1 MLTAS
6 ETLRLSVNIQLLLT
20 VFLVVLLW
28 ALYARFRG
36 FEFFRWWAWAWT
48 AFAVYLGTATIS
60 LHVGPAWT
68 PLKASLVFA
77 LLLSGFLEIALLVFG
92 GLSWRAPHKLGRR
105 VFWMGIGLAIVAA
118 SVCYFLGYHWR
129 AIPVASMAVRN
140 LSRTLALALALLF
153 CVQVFWRQFRLNLS
167 VAAAITGTFC
177 FAYAIDQFLYFMAF
191 AEVVSKFWGRPFPPM
206 LHDLANIEFLSHN
219 RLLFLDLLDTCGI
232 CLGMILLLVERHKQ
246 TESELEASEQRS
258 LGLAADNVSLH
269 LEIQKRLR
277 SEQELRRSEELSR
290 QIVLYSPA
298 AMLVSRAPSEEALLV
313 NERFSNLFGY
323 TLEDFHNVS
332 EWWPIAYPDPAY
344 RQAIQSQWQA
354 LLDKAKRG
362 CTDIESMEAR
372 VRCKNGS
379 LRDIEF
385 HLSRLG
391 DLYLVSFVDLTE
403 RKRIEGQ
410 LRESESRY
418 RDLVENSEDLLGTHD
433 LEGRILSIN
442 PAPCRRLGYEVEEV
456 LRMNM
461 RDLLAPRFRDLY
473 PAFAERVLRN
483 GQDKG
488 YMVVITKNGE
498 ERVWEYTSTLR
509 STGVSAPVIRGMAH
523 DVTERFRAQEAL
535 RLSEQKFET
544 AFRASPHAMTIS
556 SLRDGRFLDVN
567 ASFERQSGFS
577 REEIIGKTV
586 LEIGLWADSA
596 DFAAIMADSLHRRKV
611 TGRAVR
617 LRTKSG
623 RFVNALYSVEVIDLN
638 GEPCALAAGEDVT
651 ERFEMEKALRESEAK
666 FRLVADTVTS
676 AIWLLQDDHFVYFN
690 KEFEAISGYSRD
702 EILSMSP
709 WDLVHPDF
717 REEAR
722 ARASLRLRGEPV
734 PNRYQFAVLTKS
746 GEARWVEFS
755 AALTELNGKPAIL
768 ASAFDITATKRTEQ
782 ELKEH
787 LMYMDALIANSPLG
801 IVIKDQNQLVRFC
814 NPAFER
820 MFFYTQGEI
829 QGKNLD
835 DLIASHD
842 KPEAARLSEAVT
854 AGGVVH
860 ATTQRCRKDG
870 TLIDVELHGV
880 KVYSGVVFVG
890 AFAIYQ
896 DITERK
902 RSEEKLAALRKRL
915 ARAQEEERARIAR
928 DLHDDAGQ
936 RLALL
941 NIDLER
947 LKQASVKLKSSL
959 TDELEALAKAAGEIA
974 SDVHNVSRRLHPSQV
989 ELLGLPKALDNFCK
1003 DYAARNSMEITF
1015 LDGRPQGK
1023 LPQDASLCLF
1033 RVAQEAIRNA
1043 HKHSGCSRAL
1053 VQLDE
1058 TGGSLRL
1065 RVSDEGTGFDPT
1077 SIETNPGLG
1086 LLSMEERLHSLGGEL
1101 FINARPG
1108 DGTCIEACI
1117 PLSGTK
1123 PPDGLGAGIFGLE
1136 RGKKEGRRS
1145 VQ

>member
-1 MLTAS
+1 MQTAS
-6 ETLRLSVNIQLLLT
+6 ETLHLSVNIQLLLT

-28 ALYARFRG
+28 ALYARLRR

-48 AFAVYLGTATIS
+48 AFAVYLGAAAIS

-68 PLKASLVFA
+68 PLKACLVFV
-77 LLLSGFLEIALLVFG
+77 LVLSGFLEVPLLVFG
-92 GLSWRAPHKLGRR
+92 GWSWRAPHKLPRS
-105 VFWMGIGLAIVAA
+105 VFWTGMGLAVVAA
-118 SVCYFLGYHWR
+118 LVCFFLGFFWR

-140 LSRTLALALALLF
+140 LGRTFALALALLF
-153 CVQVFWRQFRLNLS
+153 CVQVFWRHFRLNRS

-177 FAYAIDQFLYFMAF
+177 FTYAIDQLLYSLVF
-191 AEVVSKFWGRPFPPM
+191 AEVVSKFWAVPFPPM
-206 LHDLANIEFLSHN
+206 LHDLANIEFLSRN
-219 RLLFLDLLDTCGI
+219 RL
-232 CLGMILLLVERHKQ
+232 LLLVERYKR
-246 TESELEASEQRS
+246 TESELEASERRS
-258 LGLAADNVSLH
+258 LGLAADNVSLQ

-277 SEQELRRSEELSR
+277 SEEELRQSEELSR
-290 QIVLYSPA
+290 QIVLHSPT
-298 AMLVSRAPSEEALLV
+298 AMLVSRAPNEEALLV
-313 NERFSNLFGY
+313 NERFTNLFGY

-332 EWWPIAYPDPAY
+332 EWWLVAYPDSVY
-344 RQAIQSQWQA
+344 RQAIQTQWRA
-354 LLDKAKRG
+354 LVDKANRG
-362 CTDIESMEAR
+362 CANIETMDAR
-372 VRCKNGS
+372 VFCKDGS

-403 RKRIEGQ
+403 RKRIEAE
-410 LRESESRY
+410 LRDSEDRY

-461 RDLLAPRFRDLY
+461 RDLLAPRFRNLY
-473 PAFAERVLRN
+473 PAFAERVRQN
-483 GQDKG
+483 GQYKG
-488 YMVVITKNGE
+488 FIVVVTKSGE
-498 ERVWEYTSTLR
+498 ERIWEYTSTLR
-509 STGVSAPVIRGMAH
+509 STGVSSPVIRGMAH

-535 RLSEQKFET
+535 RVSEQKFET

-567 ASFERQSGFS
+567 SSFERQSGFS

-586 LEIGLWADSA
+586 PEIGLWADSA
-596 DFAAIMADSLHRRKV
+596 DFASIMADSLHRRKV

-617 LRTKSG
+617 LRTKAG
-623 RFVNALYSVEVIDLN
+623 RIVNALYSVEVIDVN
-638 GEPCALAAGEDVT
+638 GEPCALTAGEDIT
-651 ERFEMEKALRESEAK
+651 ERLQMEEALRESEAK

-676 AIWLLQDDHFVYFN
+676 AIWVLQDDHFVYFN
-690 KEFEAISGYSRD
+690 KEFETISGYSRD

-717 REEAR
+717 REESR
-722 ARASLRLRGEPV
+722 TRMLSRLRGEPV
-734 PNRYQFAVLTKS
+734 PNRYQFAVRTKS
-746 GEARWVEFS
+746 GEKRWLEFS

-768 ASAFDITATKRTEQ
+768 ASAFDITATKRAEQ
-782 ELKEH
+782 ELKAH
-787 LMYMDALIANSPLG
+787 VMYMDELIANSPLG
-801 IVIKDQNQLVRFC
+801 IVIKDQNQLVSFC

-820 MFFYTQGEI
+820 MFFYTAAEI
-829 QGKNLD
+829 RGRNLD
-835 DLIASHD
+835 ELIASHD
-842 KPEAARLSEAVT
+842 RLGATRLSEAVK
-854 AGGVVH
+854 AGGAVH
-860 ATTQRCRKDG
+860 EMAQRRRKDG

-880 KVYSGVVFVG
+880 KVYSGDVFVG

-947 LKQASVKLKSSL
+947 LKQSSRKLKSSL
-959 TDELEALAKAAGEIA
+959 TQELEALAKAASEIA

-989 ELLGLPKALDNFCK
+989 ELLGLTKALDNFCK
-1003 DYAARNSMEITF
+1003 DFAARNSMEIRF
-1015 LDGRPQGK
+1015 VNDRLHHR

-1033 RVAQEAIRNA
+1033 RVAQEAIRNT
-1043 HKHSGCSRAL
+1043 HKHSGSSRAL

-1058 TGGSLRL
+1058 VAGSLRL

-1101 FINARPG
+1101 FIHARLG
-1108 DGTCIEACI
+1108 AGTCIEACI
-1117 PLSGTK
+1117 PLS
-1123 PPDGLGAGIFGLE
+1123 A
-1136 RGKKEGRRS
+1136 S
-1145 VQ
+1145 VPA

>member
-20 VFLVVLLW
+20 AFLVVLLW
-28 ALYARFRG
+28 ALYIRFRR

-48 AFAVYLGTATIS
+48 SFAVYLGTAAIS

-68 PLKASLVFA
+68 PLKACLVFT
-77 LLLSGFLEIALLVFG
+77 LLLTGFLEIALLVFG
-92 GLSWRAPHKLGRR
+92 GLSWRAPHKLGRG
-105 VFWMGIGLAIVAA
+105 VFWTGIGLALAAA
-118 SVCYFLGYHWR
+118 SVCFFLGYHWR

-140 LSRTLALALALLF
+140 FSRTLALALALLF
-153 CVQVFWRQFRLNLS
+153 CVQVFRRQFRLNRS
-167 VAAAITGTFC
+167 FAAAITGTFC
-177 FAYAIDQFLYFMAF
+177 FAYAVDQFLYFLAF
-191 AEVVSKFWGRPFPPM
+191 AEVVSKFWRMPFPPM
-206 LHDLANIEFLSHN
+206 LHDLANIELLSHN

-232 CLGMILLLVERHKQ
+232 CLGMILLLVEHYKQ

-258 LGLAADNVSLH
+258 LGLAADNVSLQ

-277 SEQELRRSEELSR
+277 SEEELRQSEVLSR
-290 QIVLYSPA
+290 QIVLHSPA
-298 AMLVSRAPSEEALLV
+298 AMLVSRAPNEEALLV
-313 NERFSNLFGY
+313 NERFTNLFGY

-332 EWWPIAYPDPAY
+332 EWWPLAYPDPAY
-344 RQAIQSQWQA
+344 RQEIQSQWQA
-354 LLDKAKRG
+354 LLDKANRG
-362 CTDIESMEAR
+362 CAGIESMEAR
-372 VRCKNGS
+372 VYCKNGS

-385 HLSRLG
+385 HLSRL
-391 DLYLVSFVDLTE
+391 DNLYLVSFVDLTE
-403 RKRIEGQ
+403 RKRIEAE
-410 LRESESRY
+410 LRESESRF

-473 PAFAERVLRN
+473 PAFAERVLQN

-498 ERVWEYTSTLR
+498 ELIWEYTSTLR
-509 STGVSAPVIRGMAH
+509 STDVSAPVIRGMAH

-544 AFRASPHAMTIS
+544 AFLASPHAMVIS

-596 DFAAIMADSLHRRKV
+596 DFASIMADSLHRRKV

-623 RFVNALYSVEVIDLN
+623 RLVNVLYSVEVIELN

-651 ERFEMEKALRESEAK
+651 ERLEMEKALRESEAK

-722 ARASLRLRGEPV
+722 ARGSLRLRGEPV

-755 AALTELNGKPAIL
+755 GALTELNGKPAIL
-768 ASAFDITATKRTEQ
+768 ASAFDITATKRAEQ

-820 MFFYTQGEI
+820 MFLYTQGEI

-835 DLIASHD
+835 DLIASDD
-842 KPEAARLSEAVT
+842 KPEAARLSEAVKVD
-854 AGGVVH
+854 GVVH

-880 KVYSGVVFVG
+880 KVYSGNVFVG

-947 LKQASVKLKSSL
+947 LKQASVKVKSSL
-959 TDELEALAKAAGEIA
+959 TEELEALAKAAGEIA

-989 ELLGLPKALDNFCK
+989 ELLGLPKALDSFCK

-1015 LDGRPQGK
+1015 VDGRLQGK

-1053 VQLDE
+1053 VELDE

-1117 PLSGTK
+1117 PLSATN
-1123 PPDGLGAGIFGLE
+1123 PPEELGAGVFGIE
-1136 RGKKEGRRS
+1136 RGKKEDPRS

>member
-6 ETLRLSVNIQLLLT
+6 ETLYLSVNIQLLLT

-28 ALYARFRG
+28 ALYVRLRRFD
-36 FEFFRWWAWAWT
+36 FFRWWALAWT

-60 LHVGPAWT
+60 LRVGPAWT
-68 PLKASLVFA
+68 PLKACLVMV

-92 GLSWRAPHKLGRR
+92 GLSWRAPHKLKRR
-105 VFWMGIGLAIVAA
+105 LFWTGIGLAVLAA
-118 SVCYFLGYHWR
+118 SVCFFLGFYWR
-129 AIPVASMAVRN
+129 DIPVASMAVRN
-140 LSRTLALALALLF
+140 LSRTFALALALLF
-153 CVQVFWRQFRLNLS
+153 CCGVFWRQFRLDRSLG
-167 VAAAITGTFC
+167 AAITGVFC
-177 FAYAIDQFLYFMAF
+177 FAYAIDQLLYFLAF
-191 AEVVSKFWGRPFPPM
+191 AEVVSKYWGLPFPPV
-206 LHDLANIEFLSHN
+206 LHGLANIEFLSHN
-219 RLLFLDLLDTCGI
+219 RLLFLDLLDTCGV
-232 CLGMILLLVERHKQ
+232 CLGMILLLVERYKHK
-246 TESELEASEQRS
+246 ESELEASEQRS
-258 LGLAADNVSLH
+258 LDLAADNVSLQ

-277 SEQELRRSEELSR
+277 SEEELRQSEELSR
-290 QIVLYSPA
+290 QVVQHSPA
-298 AMLVSRAPSEEALLV
+298 AMLVSRAPNEEALLV
-313 NERFSNLFGY
+313 NTRFVNLFGY
-323 TLEDFHNVS
+323 TLEDFRSVS
-332 EWWPIAYPDPAY
+332 AWWPLAYPDPVY
-344 RQAIQSQWQA
+344 RRAIQTKWQT
-354 LLDKAKRG
+354 LIDKANQG
-362 CTDIESMEAR
+362 YTDIETMEAH
-372 VRCKNGS
+372 VRCRDGS
-379 LRDIEF
+379 FRDIEF
-385 HLSRLG
+385 HLSRLA
-391 DLYLVSFVDLTE
+391 DRYLVSFVDLTE
-403 RKRIEGQ
+403 RKRIEAE

-433 LEGRILSIN
+433 LDGRILSIN
-442 PAPCRRLGYEVEEV
+442 PAPCRRLGYEVQEV

-461 RDLLAPRFRDLY
+461 RDLLAPRLRNLF
-473 PAFAERVLRN
+473 PAFVQRIREN

-488 YMVVITKNGE
+488 QIVVVARSGE
-498 ERVWEYTSTLR
+498 ERIWEYTSTLR
-509 STGVSAPVIRGMAH
+509 STGVSSPVIRGMAH

-567 ASFERQSGFS
+567 ASFERQSGFN
-577 REEIIGKTV
+577 RDEIIGKTV

-596 DFAAIMADSLHRRKV
+596 DFASIMADSLHRRKV

-623 RFVNALYSVEVIDLN
+623 RIVNALYSVEVIDVN

-651 ERFEMEKALRESEAK
+651 ERLQIEKALRESEAK

-690 KEFEAISGYSRD
+690 KEFEAISGYSRE
-702 EILSMSP
+702 EIFSMSP
-709 WDLVHPDF
+709 WDLVHPEF
-717 REEAR
+717 REAAR
-722 ARASLRLRGEPV
+722 TRMLSRLRGEPV
-734 PNRYQFAVLTKS
+734 SSRYQFAVVTKR
-746 GEARWVEFS
+746 GGKRWLEFS
-755 AALTELNGKPAIL
+755 GALTELNGKPAIL
-768 ASAFDITATKRTEQ
+768 ASAFDITATKRAEQ

-787 LMYMDALIANSPLG
+787 AMYMDALIANSPLG

-820 MFFYTQGEI
+820 MFFYSQAEI
-829 QGKNLD
+829 QGQNLD
-835 DLIASHD
+835 DLIAPHD
-842 KPEAARLSEAVT
+842 KLEATRLSEAVKV
-854 AGGVVH
+854 GGAVH
-860 ATTQRCRKDG
+860 ATAQRRRKDG
-870 TLIDVELHGV
+870 SLIDVELHGV
-880 KVYSGVVFVG
+880 RVYSGDVFVG

-947 LKQASVKLKSSL
+947 LKQSSMKLKSSL
-959 TDELEALAKAAGEIA
+959 THELEALAKAASEIA

-989 ELLGLPKALDNFCK
+989 ELLGLVKALENFCR
-1003 DYAARNSMEITF
+1003 DFAARNSMEIRF
-1015 LDGRPQGK
+1015 VNERPNGK

-1043 HKHSGCSRAL
+1043 LKHSGCRRVL

-1058 TGGSLRL
+1058 IGGSLRL
-1065 RVSDEGTGFDPT
+1065 RVSDAGAGFDPH
-1077 SIETNPGLG
+1077 SIETNSGLG

-1101 FINARPG
+1101 FIHARPG
-1108 DGTCIEACI
+1108 GGTCIEAYI
-1117 PLSGTK
+1117 PLSATV
-1123 PPDGLGAGIFGLE
+1123 PA
-1136 RGKKEGRRS
+1136 
-1145 VQ
+1145 

>member
-1 MLTAS
+1 MQTAS
-6 ETLRLSVNIQLLLT
+6 ETLHLSVNIQLLLT

-28 ALYARFRG
+28 ALYARLRR

-48 AFAVYLGTATIS
+48 AFAVYLGAAAIS

-68 PLKASLVFA
+68 PLKACLVFV
-77 LLLSGFLEIALLVFG
+77 LVLSGFLEVPLLVFG
-92 GLSWRAPHKLGRR
+92 GWSWRAPHKLPRS
-105 VFWMGIGLAIVAA
+105 VFWTGMGLAVVAA
-118 SVCYFLGYHWR
+118 LVCFFLGFFWR

-140 LSRTLALALALLF
+140 LGRTFALALALLF
-153 CVQVFWRQFRLNLS
+153 CVQVFWRHFRLNRS

-177 FAYAIDQFLYFMAF
+177 FTYAIDQLLYSLVF
-191 AEVVSKFWGRPFPPM
+191 AEVVSRFWAVPFPPM
-206 LHDLANIEFLSHN
+206 LHDLANIEFLSRN
-219 RLLFLDLLDTCGI
+219 RLLFLDLLYTCGI
-232 CLGMILLLVERHKQ
+232 CLGMILLLVERYKR
-246 TESELEASEQRS
+246 TESELEASERRS
-258 LGLAADNVSLH
+258 LGLAADNVSLQ

-277 SEQELRRSEELSR
+277 SEEELRQSEELSR
-290 QIVLYSPA
+290 QIVLHSPT
-298 AMLVSRAPSEEALLV
+298 AMLVSRAPNEEALLV
-313 NERFSNLFGY
+313 NERFTNLFGY

-332 EWWPIAYPDPAY
+332 EWWLVAYPDSVY
-344 RQAIQSQWQA
+344 RQAIQTQWRA
-354 LLDKAKRG
+354 LVDKANRG
-362 CTDIESMEAR
+362 CANIETMDAR
-372 VRCKNGS
+372 VYCKDGS

-403 RKRIEGQ
+403 RKRIEAE
-410 LRESESRY
+410 LRDSEDRY

-461 RDLLAPRFRDLY
+461 RDLLAPRFRNLY
-473 PAFAERVLRN
+473 PAFAERVRQN

-488 YMVVITKNGE
+488 FIVVVTKSGE
-498 ERVWEYTSTLR
+498 ERIWEYTSTLR
-509 STGVSAPVIRGMAH
+509 STGVSSPVIRGMAH
-523 DVTERFRAQEAL
+523 DVTERFRAEEAL
-535 RLSEQKFET
+535 RISEQKFET

-567 ASFERQSGFS
+567 SSFERQSGFS

-586 LEIGLWADSA
+586 PEIGLWADSA
-596 DFAAIMADSLHRRKV
+596 DFASIMADSLHRRKV

-617 LRTKSG
+617 LRTKAG
-623 RFVNALYSVEVIDLN
+623 RIVNALYSVEVIDVN

-651 ERFEMEKALRESEAK
+651 ERLQMEEALRESEAK

-676 AIWLLQDDHFVYFN
+676 AIWVLQDDHFVYFN

-717 REEAR
+717 REESR
-722 ARASLRLRGEPV
+722 TRMLSRLRGEPV
-734 PNRYQFAVLTKS
+734 PNRYQFAVRTKS
-746 GEARWVEFS
+746 GEKRWLEFS

-768 ASAFDITATKRTEQ
+768 ASAFDITATKRAEQ
-782 ELKEH
+782 ELKAH
-787 LMYMDALIANSPLG
+787 VMYMDELIANSPLG
-801 IVIKDQNQLVRFC
+801 IVIKDQNQLVSFC

-820 MFFYTQGEI
+820 MFFYTAAEI
-829 QGKNLD
+829 RGRNLD
-835 DLIASHD
+835 ELIASHD
-842 KPEAARLSEAVT
+842 RLGATRLSEAVK
-854 AGGVVH
+854 AGGAVH
-860 ATTQRCRKDG
+860 EMAQRRRKDG

-880 KVYSGVVFVG
+880 KVYSGDVFVG

-947 LKQASVKLKSSL
+947 LKQSSSKLKSSL
-959 TDELEALAKAAGEIA
+959 TQELEALAKAASEIA

-989 ELLGLPKALDNFCK
+989 ELLGLTKALDNFCK
-1003 DYAARNSMEITF
+1003 DFAARNSMEIRF
-1015 LDGRPQGK
+1015 VNDRLHHR

-1033 RVAQEAIRNA
+1033 RVAQEAIRNT
-1043 HKHSGCSRAL
+1043 HKHSGSSRAL

-1058 TGGSLRL
+1058 VAGSLRL

-1101 FINARPG
+1101 FIHARPG
-1108 DGTCIEACI
+1108 AGTCIEACI
-1117 PLSGTK
+1117 PLSATV
-1123 PPDGLGAGIFGLE
+1123 PA
-1136 RGKKEGRRS
+1136 
-1145 VQ
+1145 

>member
-362 CTDIESMEAR
+362 CTDIESREAR

-498 ERVWEYTSTLR
+498 ERIWDYTSTLR
-509 STGVSAPVIRGMAH
+509 STGVTAPVIRGMAH